1 MKFVFL
7 IMSFLFQSSL
17 DNHPKILDVKE
28 FRIESS
34 LPVQNVFTS
43 NNFSISKSK
52 YEGENFYI
60 LTSRRNDN
68 QEIFQTLFL
77 NSKSLEDLPKMDK
90 GQELKVCIY
99 FYKKELGYRGDINL
113 SDKELSDEIIFI
125 EGVRNQKY
133 FYEYCGTNMF
143 VKKTEDEKFF
153 ILINNTLQ
161 TPKNWFDNK
170 ENLIELTKESLNDL
184 FELLSQT

>member
-1 MKFVFL
+1 
-7 IMSFLFQSSL
+7 
-17 DNHPKILDVKE
+17 
-28 FRIESS
+28 
-34 LPVQNVFTS
+34 
-43 NNFSISKSK
+43 
-52 YEGENFYI
+52 
-60 LTSRRNDN
+60 
-68 QEIFQTLFL
+68 
-77 NSKSLEDLPKMDK
+77 MDK

-99 FYKKELGYRGDINL
+99 FYKKQLGYRADINV

-143 VKKTEDEKFF
+143 VKKTEDEKFL

-184 FELLSQT
+184 FELLSET